1 MDDESPKEL
10 AAAAENHPQASQ
22 LFVVGF
28 PRYRLWQST

>member
-10 AAAAENHPQASQ
+10 AAAENHPQASQ